1 MVTPKRVRIRPKD
14 SATVAFS
21 RKEDKDASI
30 NQAYYVQTHFA
41 CVIKRLDLLFY
52 QFLAKKSKNLPT
64 AATQLQNNYAT
75 KLSLSDLNL
84 TLKILPANLTL
95 CVFRILSS
103 NTTVKLLF
111 GNGRLQ

>member
-1 MVTPKRVRIRPKD
+1 MLI
-14 SATVAFS
+14 F
-21 RKEDKDASI
+21 
-30 NQAYYVQTHFA
+30 QTHFT

-52 QFLAKKSKNLPT
+52 QFLAKKSKILAT

-95 CVFRILSS
+95 CFFGYPFQYHSKTIIWDWEI
-103 NTTVKLLF
+103 TVIHLL
-111 GNGRLQ
+111 

>member
-1 MVTPKRVRIRPKD
+1 MLI
-14 SATVAFS
+14 F
-21 RKEDKDASI
+21 
-30 NQAYYVQTHFA
+30 QTHFT

-52 QFLAKKSKNLPT
+52 QFLAKKSKILAT

-95 CVFRILSS
+95 CFFGYPFQYQSKTIIWDWEI
-103 NTTVKLLF
+103 TVIHLL
-111 GNGRLQ
+111 